1 MSHIIEVFAGGCSLC
16 RKVIDIVTV
25 GKCNDCTLR
34 VLDVDSG
41 DEEVKLKSRLY
52 KITAVPTI
60 VIDGRIKV
68 VGVPDFPW
76 FCGDEFYR
84 FLEKNFP
91 L

>member
-1 MSHIIEVFAGGCSLC
+1 MPHLIEVFTGGCSLC
-16 RKVIDIVTV
+16 RKVVNIVTV
-25 GKCNDCTLR
+25 GKCRDCIMR
-34 VLDVDSG
+34 VFDIDSG
-41 DEEVKLKSRLY
+41 DEEVKMKRKLY

-60 VIDGRIKV
+60 VVDGRIKV

-76 FCGDEFYR
+76 FCGDDFYR

>member
-1 MSHIIEVFAGGCSLC
+1 
-16 RKVIDIVTV
+16 
-25 GKCNDCTLR
+25 